1 MSIIFTKEQIDFII
15 RFKLHSNTVL
25 TNHSIKIFSENEKQI
40 FNHLIHLEWL
50 ETDNGKDYFLSHEC
64 LSFIDENPE
73 CLEILKIE
81 QVKIE
86 QKQNTERLH
95 PFSFKQKVVWGTII
109 LFVIIYGIKVMNAI
123 NPKEN
128 YWKLKYETK
137 KPTATK
143 KPNSSLAFYI

>member
-1 MSIIFTKEQIDFII
+1 MFTKEQIDFIL
-15 RFKLHSNTVL
+15 RFKLHSNTDL
-25 TNHSIKIFSENEKQI
+25 TSHLIKTFSVNEKQV
-40 FNHLIHLEWL
+40 FNHLIHLKWL

-64 LSFIDENPE
+64 LSFIDKNPE

-81 QVKIE
+81 KVKIE

-95 PFSFKQKVVWGTII
+95 PFSFKQKVIWGTIT

-128 YWKLKYETK
+128 YGYLKYKTKTPATTK
-137 KPTATK
+137 KAK
-143 KPNSSLAFYI
+143 LEFGFLYI